1 MAAGDFQRLGYR
13 VLRGGLIAPLRE
25 TLLQVAGPLLDHARS
40 RDWYET
46 EGLAEGSTSWY
57 GHKPVDTVM
66 EFLAPMIAHAT
77 GTGPLWPTFSYL
89 RLYPRGTKLG
99 AHVDRDSC
107 EIAITAAV
115 EGSDAVPWPIKLEAA
130 DGTTQSVDLAP
141 GDMLVYAGRERRH
154 WREPL
159 EGDWRLQVMFFYV
172 RQDGP
177 FARWKYDT
185 RPGLGEA
192 APDADP
198 NIGEAAP

>member
-1 MAAGDFQRLGYR
+1 MAGDYQRRGFR

-25 TLLQVAGPLLDHARS
+25 TLLQVAAPLLDRARS

-46 EGLAEGSTSWY
+46 EGAAEGSTSWY

-77 GTGPLWPTFSYL
+77 GSGALWPTFSYL
-89 RLYPRGTKLG
+89 RLYPRGTKLTP
-99 AHVDRDSC
+99 HTDRDSC

-115 EGSDAVPWPIKLEAA
+115 DGSDATPWPILLDTA
-130 DGTTQSVDLAP
+130 DGATESVDLAP
-141 GDMLVYAGRERRH
+141 GDVLVYAGRERRH

-159 EGDWRLQVMFFYV
+159 DSDWRLQVMFFYV

-177 FARWKYDT
+177 FADWKYDSRAT
-185 RPGLGEA
+185 LGSPPPAAEPDIEEA
-192 APDADP
+192 AT
-198 NIGEAAP
+198 